1 MKKIIVFLV
10 FLIGLVATFPAK
22 ADSYK
27 FDKAHTTILF
37 TINHMG
43 FSEMV
48 GIFRDYDGSFVFNQA
63 RPENSSV
70 EVTIRPKGI
79 ETSSSAL
86 DRELQKSSWFD
97 SENFPEMRF
106 VSTGVKVTGKNTAD
120 ITGDLT
126 LLGVTK
132 PVTLHV
138 HFNKADYQQ
147 ITNNYVAGF
156 YAEGVLKRS
165 DFGMDYAISM
175 VGDEVHLQI
184 WTEGINQAK
193 KQPAIIRSH

>member
-1 MKKIIVFLV
+1 MKKITILAVFLLS
-10 FLIGLVATFPAK
+10 FAAAPAR

-48 GIFRDYDGSFVFNQA
+48 GIFRDYDGSFVFNQTH
-63 RPENSSV
+63 PEKSSV
-70 EVTIRPKGI
+70 EVTIRPSGL

-86 DRELQKSSWFD
+86 DKELQKSSWFNT
-97 SENFPEMRF
+97 ENFPEMKF
-106 VSTGVKVTGKNTAD
+106 ASTAVKVTGKNTAD

-175 VGDEVHLQI
+175 IGDKIHLQI
-184 WTEGINQAK
+184 WAEGINQEK
-193 KQPAIIRSH
+193 KQPAIIRNH